1 MVERVAPPPTLITAG
16 VIAERL
22 RVPLH
27 RVQHV
32 LTSRPHIQPVARV
45 GTLRVYDRQAIAMV
59 RHELTAMDARRAD
72 RESEVQHDA

>member
-1 MVERVAPPPTLITAG
+1 MAERVAPLPTLITSG
-16 VIAERL
+16 VIADRL

-32 LTSRPHIQPVARV
+32 LTSRPHIRPVARV

-59 RHELTAMDARRAD
+59 RHELTAMDARRAE
-72 RESEVQHDA
+72 REGEVPHAE